1 MSAITRS
8 KKMVTQVDNIAP
20 IRTSRHNTR
29 SKAPNMTTHQ
39 FIEGILFQSADRTGD
54 YTESEFYN
62 LYRKYSYTSDLKTK
76 YPDFQIIKISY
87 VVNTINLCDN
97 TSHESCHYRISIA
110 LPNYLVGDFREINTK
125 DINVK
130 VNYDDSDKYIGELIV
145 TRIEAV

>member
-8 KKMVTQVDNIAP
+8 NKIVTQVDNVYP

-29 SKAPNMTTHQ
+29 SNAPNMTTQQ

-62 LYRKYSYTSDLKTK
+62 LYRKYSYTSDLNTK

-87 VVNTINLCDN
+87 VVKTINLCDN
-97 TSHESCHYRISIA
+97 TSNMSCHYRISIA
-110 LPNYLVGDFREINTK
+110 LPNYLVGDFREINVK

-145 TRIEAV
+145 TRIDVA